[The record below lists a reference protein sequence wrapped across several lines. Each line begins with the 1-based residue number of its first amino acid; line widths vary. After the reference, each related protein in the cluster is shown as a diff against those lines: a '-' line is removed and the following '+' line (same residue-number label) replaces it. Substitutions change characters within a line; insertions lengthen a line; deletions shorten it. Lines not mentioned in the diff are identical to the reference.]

1 MAWEDILKDDV
12 DTFNKLLKDIK
23 KTQRVL
29 EDVHG
34 VISKLIHSD
43 IVSNY
48 SEVYGGF
55 LPKSLMV
62 EAMDI
67 AAQYN
72 MADVKLEKL
81 MKEVAERMAIY
92 AKRNNPML
100 QVINMAWKDIVKQ
113 EVIKRHEEQIEN
125 IIQMLEGLGA
135 DMDED
140 GDYSHRQ
147 LQAVEDAIRNLKE
160 V

>member
-48 SEVYGGF
+48 SEVYGVF
-55 LPKSLMV
+55 LPKALMV

-100 QVINMAWKDIVKQ
+100 
-113 EVIKRHEEQIEN
+113 
-125 IIQMLEGLGA
+125 
-135 DMDED
+135 
-140 GDYSHRQ
+140 
-147 LQAVEDAIRNLKE
+147 
-160 V
+160 

>member
-34 VISKLIHSD
+34 VISKLIHND

-55 LPKSLMV
+55 LPKPLMV

-67 AAQYN
+67 ADQYN
-72 MADVKLEKL
+72 MADVKLKKL

-92 AKRNNPML
+92 AKKDNPML
-100 QVINMAWKDIVKQ
+100 
-113 EVIKRHEEQIEN
+113 
-125 IIQMLEGLGA
+125 
-135 DMDED
+135 
-140 GDYSHRQ
+140 
-147 LQAVEDAIRNLKE
+147 
-160 V
+160 

>member
-1 MAWEDILKDDV
+1 MGAKFMAWEDILKDDV

-23 KTQRVL
+23 ETQKAL

-34 VISKLIHSD
+34 VISGLIHND

-72 MADVKLEKL
+72 MADNKLKKL
-81 MKEVAERMAIY
+81 MKEVAERMAVY
-92 AKRNNPML
+92 AKKDNPML
-100 QVINMAWKDIVKQ
+100 
-113 EVIKRHEEQIEN
+113 
-125 IIQMLEGLGA
+125 
-135 DMDED
+135 
-140 GDYSHRQ
+140 
-147 LQAVEDAIRNLKE
+147 
-160 V
+160 

>member
-48 SEVYGGF
+48 SEFYGGF

-92 AKRNNPML
+92 AKRINPML
-100 QVINMAWKDIVKQ
+100 
-113 EVIKRHEEQIEN
+113 
-125 IIQMLEGLGA
+125 
-135 DMDED
+135 
-140 GDYSHRQ
+140 
-147 LQAVEDAIRNLKE
+147 
-160 V
+160 